1 VSFRVPIITYH
12 SIDERGTI
20 LSTAPGQFAAQIAGL
35 ARRGWRTE
43 SVSAVAAAIR
53 ERRPLPPKRV
63 VLTFDDGYRNFAE
76 HAWPVLRDAGFGA
89 TLFALGDRTIAANVW
104 DHGPGTLGGEPLLDA
119 AGIARLAEEGVEIG
133 AHSMTHARLPS
144 LDANAREREIAECQ
158 RALAETAARPV
169 RVFAYPYGALDDAS
183 RALVAA
189 HYDAGCSTR
198 MGFAT
203 ASSDRYRLARID
215 AYYLRNPRLV
225 EALDAFATRA
235 YLGTRALLRRARS
248 AYG

>member
-1 VSFRVPIITYH
+1 MRFRVPIITYH

-20 LSTAPGQFAAQIAGL
+20 LSTTPAQFAAQIARL
-35 ARRGWRTE
+35 ARRGWRTAP
-43 SVSAVAAAIR
+43 VSAVATAMR
-53 ERRPLPPKRV
+53 EGRALPPRTV

-76 HAWPVLRDAGFGA
+76 RAWPVLRDAGFGA
-89 TLFALGDRTIAANVW
+89 SLFALGDRAITANTW
-104 DHGPGTLGGEPLLDA
+104 DRGADTLGGEPLLDA
-119 AGIARLAEEGVEIG
+119 AALARLAEEGVEIG
-133 AHSMTHARLPS
+133 AHTMTHARLPS
-144 LDANAREREIAECQ
+144 LDASGREREVAGCQ
-158 RALAETAARPV
+158 RALAEVAARPV

-189 HYDAGCSTR
+189 HYDAACSTR

-203 ASSDRYRLARID
+203 ASSDPYRLERID
-215 AYYLRNPRLV
+215 AYYLRNPRLL
-225 EALDAFATRA
+225 EELDSFATRV